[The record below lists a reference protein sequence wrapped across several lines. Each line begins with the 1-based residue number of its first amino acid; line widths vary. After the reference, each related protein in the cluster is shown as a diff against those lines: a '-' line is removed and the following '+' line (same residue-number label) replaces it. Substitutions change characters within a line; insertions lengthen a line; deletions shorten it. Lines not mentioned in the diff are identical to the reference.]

1 MIIEPTV
8 EEDGLIMYTCYCGEQ
23 KTESL
28 PKLSGDYHITYD
40 AGEGSGAPLPQGKAK
55 GKAMIISPVVPTR
68 DGFDFLGWALTQ
80 DTEQPEYLAG
90 GEFNKDADTTLY
102 AVWRRQTIPLTEIAV
117 ERSYISLLPGES
129 CDFAFSPIPAN
140 ASDYTVSADGWNTE
154 IIECSG
160 STVKA
165 LAPGETL
172 IRLYS
177 GDIETFI
184 TVSVAPED
192 HIPGDVNGDGEVDT
206 RDLARLVRRISG
218 AELPTIFADVND
230 DGSLDTRDL
239 VRLMRFLS
247 GNDVAV
253 K

>member
-1 MIIEPTV
+1 M
-8 EEDGLIMYTCYCGEQ
+8 
-23 KTESL
+23 
-28 PKLSGDYHITYD
+28 
-40 AGEGSGAPLPQGKAK
+40 
-55 GKAMIISPVVPTR
+55 
-68 DGFDFLGWALTQ
+68 WALTQ

-90 GEFNKDADTTLY
+90 GEFNIDADTTLY

-184 TVSVAPED
+184 TVSVAPEN

-206 RDLARLVRRISG
+206 RDLVRLMRRLSG
-218 AELPTIFADVND
+218 TELPTIFADVND

>member
-1 MIIEPTV
+1 M
-8 EEDGLIMYTCYCGEQ
+8 
-23 KTESL
+23 
-28 PKLSGDYHITYD
+28 
-40 AGEGSGAPLPQGKAK
+40 A
-55 GKAMIISPVVPTR
+55 
-68 DGFDFLGWALTQ
+68 
-80 DTEQPEYLAG
+80 
-90 GEFNKDADTTLY
+90 
-102 AVWRRQTIPLTEIAV
+102 QTDDPLTEIAV

-184 TVSVAPED
+184 TVSVAPEN

-206 RDLARLVRRISG
+206 RDLVRLMRRLSG
-218 AELPTIFADVND
+218 TELPTIFADVND